1 MEVNKELSISGKITQ
16 INFKNGK
23 AQVAFEDH
31 DLEVGLNLPFN
42 ELMKLLVYLQK
53 LQKSPEE
60 VNHYSFIKSNDTLLF
75 DEKALSLNV
84 TLPDPGM
91 DEVQV
96 SSVKSSSTVSD
107 KTKAEQAVEEPT
119 ASMNEKTTAKQDD
132 PLKAYETFSE
142 KPLVMYTENKTD
154 HHASDYQAMSEQL
167 LNDHFQQNEEANYQ
181 LPKSN
186 GQYHSHALEKIDS
199 LDAIPAD
206 LRTDSITNPDED
218 HYEEMNNSNELEE
231 DNDDSFDDLPY

>member
-31 DLEVGLNLPFN
+31 DLEVGLNIPFN
-42 ELMKLLVYLQK
+42 ELMKLLTHLQK

-60 VNHYSFIKSNDTLLF
+60 VNQYSFIKNNDTLLF

-96 SSVKSSSTVSD
+96 NSVSSTATTAA
-107 KTKAEQAVEEPT
+107 KTEVNQTTESTPAVDG
-119 ASMNEKTTAKQDD
+119 KTTSKHDD

>member
-31 DLEVGLNLPFN
+31 DLEVGLNIPFN
-42 ELMKLLVYLQK
+42 ELMKLLTYLQK

-60 VNHYSFIKSNDTLLF
+60 VNQYSFIKNNDTLLF

-96 SSVKSSSTVSD
+96 NSVSSTATTAA
-107 KTKAEQAVEEPT
+107 KTEVNQTTESTPAVDG
-119 ASMNEKTTAKQDD
+119 KTTSKHDD

>member
-31 DLEVGLNLPFN
+31 DLEVGLNIPFN
-42 ELMKLLVYLQK
+42 ELMKLLTHLQK

-60 VNHYSFIKSNDTLLF
+60 VNQYSFIKNNDTLLF

-96 SSVKSSSTVSD
+96 NSVSST
-107 KTKAEQAVEEPT
+107 A
-119 ASMNEKTTAKQDD
+119 TTAAKTEVNQTTESTPAVDGKTISKHDD

>member
-31 DLEVGLNLPFN
+31 DLEVGLNISFN
-42 ELMKLLVYLQK
+42 ELMKLLNHLQR

-60 VNHYSFIKSNDTLLF
+60 TNQYSFIKHNDTLLF

-84 TLPDPGM
+84 TLPDPSA

-96 SSVKSSSTVSD
+96 NSVPSTAITVA
-107 KTKAEQAVEEPT
+107 KTEVDQTTESTPAVD
-119 ASMNEKTTAKQDD
+119 EKITSKHDD